1 MKRCFILAFGAVL
14 ALASGCG
21 KEANP
26 GSEPGTGHSV
36 TLMVSDNSTRAIF
49 DPYGAFHWQTGDKI
63 GVSTVGGT
71 ELGALTLDHTT
82 SGNVVTGTEPV
93 CFNGEIDGELGN
105 YAVYP
110 YSASHRISGQTL
122 TYNLPSSYSYSD
134 VDTDYYTL
142 GTESYFNSANP
153 PALGTITSDGDEL
166 STELRH
172 LCGVLCI
179 KIDKLPSTDGYVTI
193 TADRKI
199 AGNFTVDLS
208 AETPELTTST
218 ETATTDNSIT
228 ITYRAVAG
236 ASGVFYFPLPVGE
249 YNVTLTLGFQKVPTT
264 VMYSRTTASRKLEI
278 SRRDVKRLSVSYGTM
293 AKKGY
298 HTYNGYKFID
308 LGLPS
313 GTLWAETNVGASG
326 IYGIGRYY
334 TWGETD
340 IKTFYSDPG
349 SYKKYTGTDK
359 LSTLEN
365 DDDAAYVNWGSFCR
379 MPTKAQFDEL
389 INSENCT
396 MEGDGRN
403 GVWFRSTRNGTS
415 VFFPYTGYK
424 YNDESI
430 SVGAGGYYW
439 SREINTDGYT
449 SAYGLCVH
457 VYDDTIEVRTL
468 YDLRWGGYA
477 VRAVVAK

>member
-1 MKRCFILAFGAVL
+1 MKCNFLL
-14 ALASGCG
+14 ALGVVLFVAVSC
-21 KEANP
+21 ANRVEPDWAP
-26 GSEPGTGHSV
+26 GVRHSV
-36 TLMVSDNSTRAIF
+36 TLKVSDGGTKAIF

-63 GVSTVGGT
+63 GVSAVGSTG
-71 ELGALTLDHTT
+71 LGALTLDHTT

-93 CFNGEIDGELGN
+93 YFNGELDGEIGG

-142 GTESYFNSANP
+142 GTQSYFNSANP
-153 PALGTITSDGDEL
+153 PAWGTITSSQDEWT
-166 STELRH
+166 TELKH

-179 KIDKLPSTDGYVTI
+179 RIDKLPANKGYVTL

-199 AGNFTVDLS
+199 TGNFTVDLG
-208 AETPELTTST
+208 AETPEITTST
-218 ETATTDNSIT
+218 ETATADNTVT
-228 ITYRAVAG
+228 INYWGVAG

-249 YNVTLTLGFQKVPTT
+249 YNVTLTLGFQKLPTT
-264 VMYSRTTASRKLEI
+264 VMYSRTTPSRKLEI
-278 SRRDVKRLSVSYGTM
+278 SRRDVRRLSVSYDTM

-298 HTYNGYKFID
+298 HTYDGHKFID

-313 GTLWAETNVGASG
+313 GTLWAEINIGASG

-349 SYKKYTGTDK
+349 SYSKYNSTDK

-365 DDDAAYVNWGSFCR
+365 KDDAAYVNWGSFCR

-457 VYDDTIEVRTL
+457 VYDDTIEARTL

-477 VRAVVAK
+477 VRAVVEP